1 VQHIIALSRTAVIVR
16 HWFEVSLIDSAMEHG
31 ARIEVREL
39 AAGPHR
45 GSESA
50 AQVVAADRPLWR
62 ADLFDRHGDPPGT
75 FGSAHFHPHFRGNE
89 PCPRVFDPDLAASPW
104 DWLGAQFTALGATG
118 GRDSWPLGAAEAA
131 ELSSR
136 SDKIV
141 ALARQV
147 GPDRCGSAAECF
159 ALTRDAQPVVQLMLG
174 SLRRPDLLDTGWVAP
189 WQTAQ

>member
-1 VQHIIALSRTAVIVR
+1 MQHIIALSRTAVIVR
-16 HWFEVSLIDSAMEHG
+16 HWFEVSLIDCAMEHG

-39 AAGPHR
+39 ADVPHR

-75 FGSAHFHPHFRGNE
+75 FGAAHFHPHFRGNE
-89 PCPRVFDPDLAASPW
+89 PCPRVFDPDLFASPW

-118 GRDSWPLGAAEAA
+118 GRDSWPLGAADAA
-131 ELSSR
+131 ELSSLP
-136 SDKIV
+136 DTIV

-159 ALTRDAQPVVQLMLG
+159 AFTRDARPVIQLMLG

-189 WQTAQ
+189 WQIAQ